1 MQPAIIAVAL
11 LALLSATEVVI
22 AVTPDDAEP
31 AQVTVR
37 RGDRVRWRAPA
48 SVLVELDLEDH
59 SGEHIVTAR
68 AGSVAVTFL
77 DTGPHPYVVRVG
89 ARRRLRGEVAVHAGP
104 ETAPGPLCAP
114 GSSRSLCIEP

>member
-1 MQPAIIAVAL
+1 MQPAIIAVAFL
-11 LALLSATEVVI
+11 VLLSGTEIVI
-22 AVTPDDAEP
+22 AVTPDDVAP
-31 AQVTVR
+31 AQVTVS

-48 SVLVELDLEDH
+48 SALVELDLEDH
-59 SGEHIVTAR
+59 SGQHIVTTR

-89 ARRRLRGEVAVHAGP
+89 AGRRFRGHVAVQAGS
-104 ETAPGPLCAP
+104 EAVPGPLCAP